1 MIRFTNVHKT
11 YANGHQ
17 ALVDVNLTL
26 QSGEMAFLTG
36 HSGAGKS
43 TLLKLLIC
51 LEKASRGSVFIDNLN
66 LANLR
71 ERQIANLRREIS
83 FIFQD
88 PQLLYDK
95 TVFENVALPLVIARF
110 HPSEIQKRVRA
121 ALSKVGLGGKE
132 HWSPKSLSCGEQQRI
147 GVARAIINAPRI
159 LLADEPTGNLDPDLA
174 FEMMQLFSSFNKAGV
189 TVLIATHNLPLI
201 ASFNHRIISLKN
213 GRIQGDTQHDE
224 SSKYYRETEAV

>member
-1 MIRFTNVHKT
+1 MIRFTHVHKT

-17 ALVDVNLTL
+17 ALHDLNLTL
-26 QSGEMAFLTG
+26 QTGEMAFLTG

-43 TLLKLLIC
+43 TVLKLLIG
-51 LEKASRGSVFIDNLN
+51 LEQVSRGSVFIDNVN
-66 LANLR
+66 LSHLR
-71 ERQIANLRREIS
+71 ARQLARLRREVS

-110 HPSEIQKRVRA
+110 HSNEIQKRVRA
-121 ALSKVGLGGKE
+121 ALSKVGLGAKE
-132 HWSPKSLSCGEQQRI
+132 NCSPKSLSCGEQQRM
-147 GVARAIINAPRI
+147 GVARAIVNTPRI

-174 FEMMQLFSSFNKAGV
+174 FEMMQLFASFNKAGV

-201 ASFNHRIISLKN
+201 ASFHHRIISLKN
-213 GRIQGDTQHDE
+213 GRIQGDTQNDE
-224 SSKYYRETEAV
+224 SSKYACETEAV